1 MRWQAGSVRRGGSGR
16 EGRASKRMAAALPG
30 VQPKGPP
37 TNVKALGS
45 RRVELSDPKAS
56 TAHWKALSVKLSER
70 FPSYALPYMVEYGV
84 YGLALSKARE

>member
-1 MRWQAGSVRRGGSGR
+1 MAGVGARVVPRSAWRQRC
-16 EGRASKRMAAALPG
+16 RACT
-30 VQPKGPP
+30 PKEPP

-56 TAHWKALSVKLSER
+56 PAHWKALSVKLSER
-70 FPSYALPYMVEYGV
+70 FPSYALAYMVEYGV